1 MQPESTSNLKL
12 LKIRL
17 NLSLKS
23 EAKQTRELSVQ
34 ELYVYYMASQT

>member
-34 ELYVYYMASQT
+34 ELCVYYLR

>member
-17 NLSLKS
+17 NLCLKS

-34 ELYVYYMASQT
+34 ELYVYHLR